1 MKLGHIV
8 PWLLAAL
15 LASAQSSTILHNS
28 SPASSTATSR
38 PASATDNSTASQLIT
53 TILTT
58 ITPVSSGAAPIT
70 TPFVLTIALNT
81 TLPTAANSSSS
92 TTYAN
97 GTTIYSNGT
106 TVYSDGTTIT
116 SNGTVISSNGTTII
130 NGTAADVWNGTQAW
144 LPFKVRIDGA
154 YGAGGAVLLLSGGSS
169 MAIVSGYSCLLFT
182 LVLILR
188 FGVEAKLNPPS
199 PQYPGA
205 TERGLYCLACI
216 IAAIIGSGIGL
227 FFFKYARYW
236 VCGLGGFALGWFI
249 MAFKAGGVTGNS
261 IVGRWGLI
269 GGLSVVTFIA
279 SLLPR
284 WHHHLLLVCTALV
297 GSTALTLGIDCFT
310 RAGLKEF
317 YIWNLGFR
325 DLFPKVQGYKYP
337 LLTIMQVELGVLAAF
352 FLIGTAIQYRVLGKL
367 HVKVQ
372 QLQAEERARC
382 DDEEEEKAAARF
394 KGVEDDREKWE
405 GKYGNKKGQMSAMEE
420 GVPLTTLSKDSRPDS
435 TLSLMRR
442 TASGHEGHS
451 SSGAYSPGAHLDG
464 ESRGSA
470 SLLPQMQLG
479 DSIIAATGIDTDE
492 GASYGTVTAE
502 DAERLRLKRE
512 IEDTKRSIEFLR
524 TSTPTS
530 SVPLLER
537 PISSAAPFDSART
550 RRPSALSYGSRA
562 SGYSQLPLTSAS
574 PISATGRQNRDWE
587 EYLADRKL
595 FTPPA
600 GVTPPIESS
609 FGRLSKMSD
618 SVLEAIHKRE
628 RTMSAHELGAGLA
641 AEEAQVGMVP
651 DPTMPYNRRHSSME
665 VLALAQPARPAPIA
679 TQPRPQSG
687 YRSPPVIT
695 GHADSHLLTKSGEGR
710 NLPFDNAQRGSISFE
725 ELNARHRNR
734 LSKLQLPVTEE
745 IQSSMQ
751 LAEVKARYDKNR
763 EAEKRAA
770 AKKAAADSVPGPRKV
785 SQPTGTTDTPHL
797 PLARGPESSVLAN
810 IPQESGTTKAARW
823 AQRQSTLGV
832 ALERPVAFER
842 PSEQERARGSRRRY
856 SSGPDKIVN

>member
-1 MKLGHIV
+1 
-8 PWLLAAL
+8 
-15 LASAQSSTILHNS
+15 
-28 SPASSTATSR
+28 
-38 PASATDNSTASQLIT
+38 
-53 TILTT
+53 
-58 ITPVSSGAAPIT
+58 
-70 TPFVLTIALNT
+70 
-81 TLPTAANSSSS
+81 
-92 TTYAN
+92 
-97 GTTIYSNGT
+97 
-106 TVYSDGTTIT
+106 
-116 SNGTVISSNGTTII
+116 
-130 NGTAADVWNGTQAW
+130 
-144 LPFKVRIDGA
+144 
-154 YGAGGAVLLLSGGSS
+154 

-216 IAAIIGSGIGL
+216 IAAVIGSGIGL

-249 MAFKAGGVTGNS
+249 MAFRAGGVTGNS

-279 SLLPR
+279 SLFPR
-284 WHHHLLLVCTALV
+284 WHHHLLLVSTALV

-372 QLQAEERARC
+372 QLQSEERARR
-382 DDEEEEKAAARF
+382 DAEEEEKAAARF
-394 KGVEDDREKWE
+394 KSVEEDREKWE
-405 GKYGNKKGQMSAMEE
+405 GTYGNKKGQMTAMEE
-420 GVPLTTLSKDSRPDS
+420 GLPLATLSKDSRPDS

-442 TASGHEGHS
+442 TTSGYEVHS
-451 SSGAYSPGAHLDG
+451 STGGYSPGTHPEG
-464 ESRGSA
+464 ESAGSVN
-470 SLLPQMQLG
+470 LLPQMQLG
-479 DSIIAATGIDTDE
+479 DSIIAATGIDTDR
-492 GASYGTVTAE
+492 GPSSLTVTPE
-502 DAERLRLKRE
+502 EAERLRLKKE
-512 IEDTKRSIEFLR
+512 IEDTKKSIEFLR

-537 PISSAAPFDSART
+537 PLSSAAPYDSARS
-550 RRPSALSYGSRA
+550 RRPSALSYGSRV

-574 PISATGRQNRDWE
+574 PVSATGPANREWE

-600 GVTPPIESS
+600 GVTPPIDSS

-618 SVLEAIHKRE
+618 SVLEAINKRE

-641 AEEAQVGMVP
+641 DGETLMETGI
-651 DPTMPYNRRHSSME
+651 DPKPSSAMPYSRRHSSME
-665 VLALAQPARPAPIA
+665 VLATAQPTRPAP
-679 TQPRPQSG
+679 TYTTKPRPQSG
-687 YRSPPVIT
+687 YRSPPIIT
-695 GHADSHLLTKSGEGR
+695 GHADSNLLIKSGVG
-710 NLPFDNAQRGSISFE
+710 LSVPTDNAQRGSISFE

-745 IQSSMQ
+745 LQNSIQ

-770 AKKAAADSVPGPRKV
+770 ARKATVDSVPGPRKV
-785 SQPTGTTDTPHL
+785 SQPTGNVATPQS
-797 PLARGPESSVLAN
+797 PLARGPESSVLAT
-810 IPQESGTTKAARW
+810 IPQESGTSKAARW

-832 ALERPVAFER
+832 ALENPVASER
-842 PSEQERARGSRRRY
+842 QSGQERAGRSGRRY
-856 SSGPDKIVN
+856 SSGPDRVVN